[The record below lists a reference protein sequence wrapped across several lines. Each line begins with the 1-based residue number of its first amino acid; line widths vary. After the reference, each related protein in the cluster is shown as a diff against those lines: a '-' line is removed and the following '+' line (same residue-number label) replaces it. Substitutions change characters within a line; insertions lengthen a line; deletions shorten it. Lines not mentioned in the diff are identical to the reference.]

1 MVWALWFAGRVR
13 LGWGAAPWAKKIFP
27 IIFVNYHL
35 ETLSLIP
42 LVNFVPPRANYSL
55 GLPRSVASV

>member
-1 MVWALWFAGRVR
+1 M
-13 LGWGAAPWAKKIFP
+13 GAAPWAEKIFA